1 MTNLWKLLRL
11 TTLFEFLPVLLVSLM
26 ALFTG
31 LALLGASAW
40 LVASAALMPPLYTLA
55 LGITTVRACGIG
67 RAVFRYGERYL
78 SHRMAFRILTEIR
91 TAFYDRAARTLP
103 LRSGPAR
110 QGEFLHDLLT
120 GADEL
125 RDFYVRALLP
135 IAAIGTI
142 TALTTWL
149 LTGVIGLWA
158 LALPALYLA
167 RLVLSCASR
176 QTGEEMQRTRDA
188 AYRSALLDA
197 AGGADE
203 LICAGR
209 APALK
214 RLAEPAD
221 RLLQGSLQLARS
233 DARRDA
239 AENLLDTT
247 VLMALLALLILR
259 VTDGALSGI
268 DLCVYFLVLQ
278 TLLVEFRTLPEAVR
292 QGRRSLLAARFLP
305 ERRIGETAATDEK
318 AGEPERIPAPV
329 QAASRDADAASQTP
343 LLEAQDLSFSY
354 RQGQGVLQGLSFRI
368 ARGQHTAIV
377 GASGAGKTTLAE
389 LLLGV
394 WPPDSGPLRLCG
406 TPYHELPQ
414 GAIQQAI
421 AALPQG
427 SVLFADSIREN
438 FARYRPGCKEEDIRA
453 ALRDAQLSEVVA
465 ALPEGIDTP
474 LGEDACFLS
483 GGQRGRLLTAIAI
496 AGKEPVILL
505 DEPTC
510 GLDQETAAALMA
522 ALFARVQK
530 TGQTLLTIT
539 HERTLLTKFQ
549 QTIELRK

>member
-11 TTLFEFLPVLLVSLM
+11 TTLLEFLPVLLVSLM

-40 LVASAALMPPLYTLA
+40 LVASSALMPPLYTLA

-91 TAFYDRAARTLP
+91 TSFYDRAAKVLP

-149 LTGVIGLWA
+149 LAGVIGLWA

-176 QTGEEMQRTRDA
+176 QTGEERQRTRDA

-203 LICAGR
+203 LICAGC

-214 RLAEPAD
+214 RLAGPAD
-221 RLLQGSLQLARS
+221 HLLQGSLQLARS
-233 DARRDA
+233 DAKRDA

-247 VLMALLALLILR
+247 VLMALLVFLILR
-259 VTDGALSGI
+259 VTQGALSGI

-305 ERRIGETAATDEK
+305 ERQTSEAAETDEPAEQSEK
-318 AGEPERIPAPV
+318 IPAPA
-329 QAASRDADAASQTP
+329 QAASRDADAASQT
-343 LLEAQDLSFSY
+343 LLEAKDLSFSY

-368 ARGQHTAIV
+368 ARGQHTAII

-394 WPPDSGPLRLCG
+394 WPPDSGTLRLCG

-427 SVLFADSIREN
+427 SVLFAGSIREN
-438 FARYRPGCKEEDIRA
+438 FARYRPACKEADILA
-453 ALRDAQLSEVVA
+453 ALRDAQLDEVVA
-465 ALPEGIDTP
+465 ALPQGIDTP

-510 GLDQETAAALMA
+510 GLDQKTAATLMA
-522 ALFARVQK
+522 ALFARVQE

-539 HERTLLTKFQ
+539 HERTLVTKFQ
-549 QTIELRK
+549 QTIKLRK

>member
-11 TTLFEFLPVLLVSLM
+11 TTLLEFLPVLLVSLM

-91 TAFYDRAARTLP
+91 TSFYDRAAKVLP

-149 LTGVIGLWA
+149 LAGVIGPWA

-209 APALK
+209 DPALK
-214 RLAEPAD
+214 RLAGPAD
-221 RLLQGSLQLARS
+221 HLLQGSLQLART

-305 ERRIGETAATDEK
+305 ERQTSEAAETDEPV
-318 AGEPERIPAPV
+318 EQPEKIPAPA
-329 QAASRDADAASQTP
+329 QAASRDADAASQMP
-343 LLEAQDLSFSY
+343 LLEAHDLSFSY

-368 ARGQHTAIV
+368 AHGQHTAIV
-377 GASGAGKTTLAE
+377 GASGAGKTTLAA

-394 WPPDSGPLRLCG
+394 WPPDSGMLRLCG
-406 TPYHELPQ
+406 TPYHELPA
-414 GAIQQAI
+414 GTIQQAI

-427 SVLFADSIREN
+427 SVLFAGSIREN
-438 FARYRPGCKEEDIRA
+438 FARYRPYCKEADILA
-453 ALRDAQLSEVVA
+453 ALRDAQLDEVVA
-465 ALPEGIDTP
+465 ALPQGIDTP

-510 GLDQETAAALMA
+510 GLDQKTAAALMA
-522 ALFARVQK
+522 ALFARVQE

-539 HERTLLTKFQ
+539 HERTLLHHFQ

>member
-11 TTLFEFLPVLLVSLM
+11 TTLFEFLPVLLVSLT

-91 TAFYDRAARTLP
+91 TSFYDRAAKVLP

-149 LTGVIGLWA
+149 LAGVIGLWA

-203 LICAGR
+203 LICAGC

-214 RLAEPAD
+214 RLAGPAD

-305 ERRIGETAATDEK
+305 EQRIGETAATDEK
-318 AGEPERIPAPV
+318 AGEPERIPAPA
-329 QAASRDADAASQTP
+329 QASFRDADAANKTP

-354 RQGQGVLQGLSFRI
+354 REGQGVLQGLSFRI

-394 WPPDSGPLRLCG
+394 WPPDSGTLRLCG
-406 TPYHELPQ
+406 TPYHELPT

-427 SVLFADSIREN
+427 SVLFAGSIREN
-438 FARYRPGCKEEDIRA
+438 FARYRPDCKEEDIRA
-453 ALRDAQLSEVVA
+453 ALRDAQLDEVVA
-465 ALPEGIDTP
+465 ALPQGIDTP

-510 GLDQETAAALMA
+510 GLDQKTAAALMA
-522 ALFARVQK
+522 ALFARAQE

-539 HERTLLTKFQ
+539 HERTLVTKFQ

>member
-1 MTNLWKLLRL
+1 MTNLWKHLRL
-11 TTLFEFLPVLLVSLM
+11 TTLLEFLPVLLVSLM

-40 LVASAALMPPLYTLA
+40 LVASSALMPPLYTLA

-91 TAFYDRAARTLP
+91 TSFYDRAAKVLP

-149 LTGVIGLWA
+149 LAGVIGLWA

-176 QTGEEMQRTRDA
+176 QTGEERQRTRDA

-203 LICAGR
+203 LICAGC

-214 RLAEPAD
+214 RLAGPAD
-221 RLLQGSLQLARS
+221 HLLQGSLQLARS
-233 DARRDA
+233 DAKRDA

-247 VLMALLALLILR
+247 VLMALLVFLILR
-259 VTDGALSGI
+259 VTQGALSGI

-305 ERRIGETAATDEK
+305 ERQTSEAAETDEPAEQSEK
-318 AGEPERIPAPV
+318 IPAPA
-329 QAASRDADAASQTP
+329 QAASRDADAASQT
-343 LLEAQDLSFSY
+343 LLEAKDLSFSY

-368 ARGQHTAIV
+368 ARGQHTAII

-394 WPPDSGPLRLCG
+394 WPPDSGTLRLCG

-427 SVLFADSIREN
+427 SVLFAGSIREN
-438 FARYRPGCKEEDIRA
+438 FARYRPACKEADILA
-453 ALRDAQLSEVVA
+453 ALRDAQLDEVVA
-465 ALPEGIDTP
+465 ALPQGIDTP

-510 GLDQETAAALMA
+510 GLDQKTAATLMA
-522 ALFARVQK
+522 ALFARVQE

-539 HERTLLTKFQ
+539 HERTLVTKFQ
-549 QTIELRK
+549 QTIKLRK

>member
-1 MTNLWKLLRL
+1 MYK
-11 TTLFEFLPVLLVSLM
+11 
-26 ALFTG
+26 
-31 LALLGASAW
+31 
-40 LVASAALMPPLYTLA
+40 
-55 LGITTVRACGIG
+55 
-67 RAVFRYGERYL
+67 
-78 SHRMAFRILTEIR
+78 
-91 TAFYDRAARTLP
+91 
-103 LRSGPAR
+103 R
-110 QGEFLHDLLT
+110 Q
-120 GADEL
+120 
-125 RDFYVRALLP
+125 
-135 IAAIGTI
+135 
-142 TALTTWL
+142 
-149 LTGVIGLWA
+149 
-158 LALPALYLA
+158 
-167 RLVLSCASR
+167 
-176 QTGEEMQRTRDA
+176 
-188 AYRSALLDA
+188 
-197 AGGADE
+197 
-203 LICAGR
+203 
-209 APALK
+209 
-214 RLAEPAD
+214 
-221 RLLQGSLQLARS
+221 SLQLAHT

-247 VLMALLALLILR
+247 VLIALLALLILR

-305 ERRIGETAATDEK
+305 ERQIGETAATDEK
-318 AGEPERIPAPV
+318 AGETERIPAPA
-329 QAASRDADAASQTP
+329 QATSRDADAASQTP

-354 RQGQGVLQGLSFRI
+354 RKGQGVLQGLSFRI
-368 ARGQHTAIV
+368 ARGQHTVII

-394 WPPDSGPLRLCG
+394 WPPDSGMLRLCG

-427 SVLFADSIREN
+427 SVLFAGSIREN
-438 FARYRPGCKEEDIRA
+438 FARYRPDCKEEDILT

-465 ALPEGIDTP
+465 ALPQGIDTP
-474 LGEDACFLS
+474 LGEDSCFLS

-522 ALFARVQK
+522 ALFTRVQE

-539 HERTLLTKFQ
+539 HERTLLHHFQ

>member
-91 TAFYDRAARTLP
+91 TSFYDRAAKVLP

-149 LTGVIGLWA
+149 LSGVIGLWA

-176 QTGEEMQRTRDA
+176 KTGEEMQRTRDA

-203 LICAGR
+203 LICIGR
-209 APALK
+209 EPALK
-214 RLAEPAD
+214 RLSAPAHD
-221 RLLQGSLQLARS
+221 LLEGSLQLART
-233 DARRDA
+233 DAKRDA

-259 VTDGALSGI
+259 VTQGALSGI

-305 ERRIGETAATDEK
+305 ERQTSEAAETDEPAEQSEK
-318 AGEPERIPAPV
+318 IPTPA
-329 QAASRDADAASQTP
+329 QADSRDADAASQT
-343 LLEAQDLSFSY
+343 LLEAKNLSFSY

-368 ARGQHTAIV
+368 ARGQHTAII
-377 GASGAGKTTLAE
+377 GASGAGKTTLAA

-394 WPPDSGPLRLCG
+394 WPPDSGMLRLCG

-427 SVLFADSIREN
+427 SVLFAGSIREN
-438 FARYRPGCKEEDIRA
+438 FARYRPACKEEDILT
-453 ALRDAQLSEVVA
+453 ALRDAQLDEVVA
-465 ALPEGIDTP
+465 TLPQGIDTP

-483 GGQRGRLLTAIAI
+483 GGQRGRLLTAITI
-496 AGKEPVILL
+496 AGREPVILL

-510 GLDQETAAALMA
+510 GLDQKTAAALMA
-522 ALFARVQK
+522 ALFAKVQE

-539 HERTLLTKFQ
+539 HERTLLHHFQ

>member
-11 TTLFEFLPVLLVSLM
+11 TTLLEFLPVLLVSLM

-91 TAFYDRAARTLP
+91 TSFYDRAAKVLP

-149 LTGVIGLWA
+149 LAGIIGIWA

-176 QTGEEMQRTRDA
+176 QAGEERQRTRDA

-203 LICAGR
+203 LICAGC

-214 RLAEPAD
+214 RLAGPAD

-247 VLMALLALLILR
+247 VLMALLALLILC

-305 ERRIGETAATDEK
+305 ERQTSEAAATDEK
-318 AGEPERIPAPV
+318 AGEPERIPAPA
-329 QAASRDADAASQTP
+329 QAASRDADAASQMP
-343 LLEAQDLSFSY
+343 LLEAHDLSFSY

-394 WPPDSGPLRLCG
+394 WPPDSGTLRLCG

-427 SVLFADSIREN
+427 SVLFAGSIREN
-438 FARYRPGCKEEDIRA
+438 FARYRPACKEEDILT
-453 ALRDAQLSEVVA
+453 ALRDAQLDEVVA
-465 ALPEGIDTP
+465 ALPQGIDTP

-483 GGQRGRLLTAIAI
+483 GGQRSRLLTAIAI

-510 GLDQETAAALMA
+510 GLDQKTAAALMA
-522 ALFARVQK
+522 ALFARVQE

-539 HERTLLTKFQ
+539 HERTLLHHFQ

>member
-1 MTNLWKLLRL
+1 MTNVWKLLRL

-91 TAFYDRAARTLP
+91 TSFYDRAAKVLP

-149 LTGVIGLWA
+149 LTGVIGPWA

-176 QTGEEMQRTRDA
+176 KTGEEMQRTRDA

-203 LICAGR
+203 LICAGC

-214 RLAEPAD
+214 RLAGPSNS
-221 RLLQGSLQLARS
+221 LLQGSLQLARS

-259 VTDGALSGI
+259 VTQGALRGI

-305 ERRIGETAATDEK
+305 ERQIGETAATDEK
-318 AGEPERIPAPV
+318 AGEPERMPAPA
-329 QAASRDADAASQTP
+329 QATSRDADAASQT
-343 LLEAQDLSFSY
+343 LLEAKDLSFSY

-377 GASGAGKTTLAE
+377 GASGAGKTTLAA

-394 WPPDSGPLRLCG
+394 WPPDSGTLRLCG
-406 TPYHELPQ
+406 TPYHELPA

-421 AALPQG
+421 A
-427 SVLFADSIREN
+427 
-438 FARYRPGCKEEDIRA
+438 
-453 ALRDAQLSEVVA
+453 
-465 ALPEGIDTP
+465 
-474 LGEDACFLS
+474 
-483 GGQRGRLLTAIAI
+483 
-496 AGKEPVILL
+496 
-505 DEPTC
+505 
-510 GLDQETAAALMA
+510 
-522 ALFARVQK
+522 
-530 TGQTLLTIT
+530 
-539 HERTLLTKFQ
+539 
-549 QTIELRK
+549 

>member
-1 MTNLWKLLRL
+1 MTNVWKLLRL
-11 TTLFEFLPVLLVSLM
+11 TTLLEFLPVLLVSLM

-91 TAFYDRAARTLP
+91 TSFYDRAAKVLP

-149 LTGVIGLWA
+149 LAGVIGLWS

-176 QTGEEMQRTRDA
+176 QTGEERQRTRDA

-203 LICAGR
+203 LICAGCE
-209 APALK
+209 PALK
-214 RLAEPAD
+214 RLSAPAHD
-221 RLLQGSLQLARS
+221 LLEGALQLART

-278 TLLVEFRTLPEAVR
+278 TLLVEFRTLPETVR

-305 ERRIGETAATDEK
+305 ERQTSEAAETDEPAEQSEK
-318 AGEPERIPAPV
+318 IPAPA
-329 QAASRDADAASQTP
+329 QAASRDADAASQT
-343 LLEAQDLSFSY
+343 LLEAKDLSFSY

-394 WPPDSGPLRLCG
+394 WPPDSGMLRLCG

-427 SVLFADSIREN
+427 SVLFAGSIREN
-438 FARYRPGCKEEDIRA
+438 FARYRPGCNEEDIRA
-453 ALRDAQLSEVVA
+453 ALRDAQLDEVVA
-465 ALPEGIDTP
+465 ALPQGIDTP

-510 GLDQETAAALMA
+510 GLDQKTAAALMA
-522 ALFARVQK
+522 ALFARVQE

-539 HERTLLTKFQ
+539 HERTLVTKFQ

>member
-1 MTNLWKLLRL
+1 MTNVWKLLRL

-91 TAFYDRAARTLP
+91 TSFYDRAAKVLP

-149 LTGVIGLWA
+149 LAGVIGLWA

-176 QTGEEMQRTRDA
+176 QTGEERQRTRDA

-209 APALK
+209 DPALK
-214 RLAEPAD
+214 RLSAPAHN
-221 RLLQGSLQLARS
+221 LLEGSLQLARN
-233 DARRDA
+233 DAKRDA

-292 QGRRSLLAARFLP
+292 QGRRSLLAAHFLP
-305 ERRIGETAATDEK
+305 ERQTSEAAKTDEP
-318 AGEPERIPAPV
+318 AEQPEKIPTSA
-329 QAASRDADAASQTP
+329 QADSRDADAASQT
-343 LLEAQDLSFSY
+343 LLEAKDLSFSY

-377 GASGAGKTTLAE
+377 GASGAGKTTLAA

-394 WPPDSGPLRLCG
+394 WPPDSGTLRLCG
-406 TPYHELPQ
+406 TPYHELPH
-414 GAIQQAI
+414 GVIQQAI

-427 SVLFADSIREN
+427 SVLFAGSIREN
-438 FARYRPGCKEEDIRA
+438 FARYRPDCKEEDILA

-465 ALPEGIDTP
+465 ALPQGIDTP

-483 GGQRGRLLTAIAI
+483 GGQRGRLLTTIAI
-496 AGKEPVILL
+496 AGREPVILL

-510 GLDQETAAALMA
+510 GLDQKTAAALMA
-522 ALFARVQK
+522 ALFARIQE

-539 HERTLLTKFQ
+539 HERTLVTKFQ

>member
-1 MTNLWKLLRL
+1 MTNVWKLLRL

-91 TAFYDRAARTLP
+91 TSFYDRAAKVLP

-125 RDFYVRALLP
+125 RDFYVRSLLP

-149 LTGVIGLWA
+149 LSGVIGLWA

-176 QTGEEMQRTRDA
+176 QTGEERQRTRDA

-203 LICAGR
+203 LICAGCT
-209 APALK
+209 PALK
-214 RLAEPAD
+214 RLAGPAD
-221 RLLQGSLQLARS
+221 HLLQGSLQLARS
-233 DARRDA
+233 DAKRDA

-292 QGRRSLLAARFLP
+292 QGRRSLLAAHFLP
-305 ERRIGETAATDEK
+305 ERQTSEAAKTDEP
-318 AGEPERIPAPV
+318 AEQPEKIPTSA
-329 QAASRDADAASQTP
+329 QADSRDADAASQT
-343 LLEAQDLSFSY
+343 LLEAKDLSFSY

-368 ARGQHTAIV
+368 ARGQHTAII

-394 WPPDSGPLRLCG
+394 WPPDSGTLRLCG

-427 SVLFADSIREN
+427 SVLFAGSIREN
-438 FARYRPGCKEEDIRA
+438 FTRYRPACKEEDILA

-465 ALPEGIDTP
+465 ALPQGIDTP

-483 GGQRGRLLTAIAI
+483 GGQRGRLLTTIAI
-496 AGKEPVILL
+496 AGREPVILL

-510 GLDQETAAALMA
+510 GLDQKTAAALMA
-522 ALFARVQK
+522 ALFARIQE

-539 HERTLLTKFQ
+539 HERTLVTKFQ

>member
-11 TTLFEFLPVLLVSLM
+11 TTLLEFLPVLLVSLM

-91 TAFYDRAARTLP
+91 TSFYDRAAKVLP

-149 LTGVIGLWA
+149 LAGIIGPWA

-176 QTGEEMQRTRDA
+176 KTGEERQRTRDA

-203 LICAGR
+203 LLCGGR
-209 APALK
+209 APA
-214 RLAEPAD
+214 RERRSAPAHD
-221 RLLQGSLQLARS
+221 LLEGSLQLART

-259 VTDGALSGI
+259 VTQGALSGI

-278 TLLVEFRTLPEAVR
+278 TLLVEFRALPEAVR

-305 ERRIGETAATDEK
+305 ERQTSETVETDEP
-318 AGEPERIPAPV
+318 AEQPEKIPAPA
-329 QAASRDADAASQTP
+329 QAASRDADAASQT
-343 LLEAQDLSFSY
+343 LLEAKDLSFSY

-394 WPPDSGPLRLCG
+394 WPPDSGTLRLCG

-414 GAIQQAI
+414 GAIQQDI

-427 SVLFADSIREN
+427 SVLFAGSIREN
-438 FARYRPGCKEEDIRA
+438 FARYRPYCKEADILA
-453 ALRDAQLSEVVA
+453 ALRDAQLDEVVA
-465 ALPEGIDTP
+465 ALPQGIDTP

-510 GLDQETAAALMA
+510 GLDQKTAAALMA
-522 ALFARVQK
+522 ALFARVQE

-539 HERTLLTKFQ
+539 HERTLVTKFQ

>member
-1 MTNLWKLLRL
+1 MTNVWKLLRL

-91 TAFYDRAARTLP
+91 TSFYDRAAKVLP

-149 LTGVIGLWA
+149 LAGVIGLWA

-209 APALK
+209 EPALK
-214 RLAEPAD
+214 RLSAPAHD
-221 RLLQGSLQLARS
+221 LLEGSLQLARS
-233 DARRDA
+233 DAKRDA
-239 AENLLDTT
+239 TENLLDTT

-305 ERRIGETAATDEK
+305 ERQTSEAAATDEP
-318 AGEPERIPAPV
+318 AEQPEKIPAPA

-354 RQGQGVLQGLSFRI
+354 REGQGVLQGLSFRI

-377 GASGAGKTTLAE
+377 GASGAGKTTLAA

-394 WPPDSGPLRLCG
+394 WPPDSGTLRLCG

-427 SVLFADSIREN
+427 SVLFAGSIREN
-438 FARYRPGCKEEDIRA
+438 FARYRPGCNEEDIRA

-465 ALPEGIDTP
+465 ALPQGIDTP

-483 GGQRGRLLTAIAI
+483 GGQRNRLLSAIAI
-496 AGKEPVILL
+496 AGREPVILL

-510 GLDQETAAALMA
+510 GLDQKTAAALMA
-522 ALFARVQK
+522 ALFARVQE

-539 HERTLLTKFQ
+539 HERTLVTKFQ

>member
-11 TTLFEFLPVLLVSLM
+11 TTLLEFLPVLLVSLM

-91 TAFYDRAARTLP
+91 TSFYDRAAKVLP

-149 LTGVIGLWA
+149 LAGIIGPWA

-176 QTGEEMQRTRDA
+176 KTGEERQRTRDA

-203 LICAGR
+203 LICVGR
-209 APALK
+209 EPALK
-214 RLAEPAD
+214 RLAGPAD
-221 RLLQGSLQLARS
+221 HLLQGSLQLART

-259 VTDGALSGI
+259 VTQGVLSGI

-278 TLLVEFRTLPEAVR
+278 TLLVEFRILPEAVR

-305 ERRIGETAATDEK
+305 ERQTSETVETDEP
-318 AGEPERIPAPV
+318 AEQPEKIPAPA
-329 QAASRDADAASQTP
+329 QAASRDADAASQT
-343 LLEAQDLSFSY
+343 LLEAKDLSFSY

-394 WPPDSGPLRLCG
+394 WPPDSGMLRLCG

-427 SVLFADSIREN
+427 SVLFAGSIREN
-438 FARYRPGCKEEDIRA
+438 FARYRPGCNEEDLRA

-465 ALPEGIDTP
+465 ALPQGIDTP

-483 GGQRGRLLTAIAI
+483 GGQRGRLLTAITI
-496 AGKEPVILL
+496 AGREPVILL

-510 GLDQETAAALMA
+510 GLDQKTAAALMA
-522 ALFARVQK
+522 ALFARVQE

-539 HERTLLTKFQ
+539 HERTLVTKFQ

>member
-40 LVASAALMPPLYTLA
+40 LA

-91 TAFYDRAARTLP
+91 TSFYDRAAKVLP

-149 LTGVIGLWA
+149 LSGVIGLWA

-176 QTGEEMQRTRDA
+176 KTGEEMQRTRDA

-203 LICAGR
+203 LICVGR
-209 APALK
+209 EPALK
-214 RLAEPAD
+214 RLSAPAHD
-221 RLLQGSLQLARS
+221 LLEGSLQLART
-233 DARRDA
+233 DAKRDA

-259 VTDGALSGI
+259 VTQGALSGI

-305 ERRIGETAATDEK
+305 ERQTSEAAETDEPAEQSEK
-318 AGEPERIPAPV
+318 IPTPA
-329 QAASRDADAASQTP
+329 QADSRDADAASQT
-343 LLEAQDLSFSY
+343 LLEAKNLSFSY

-368 ARGQHTAIV
+368 ARGQHTAII
-377 GASGAGKTTLAE
+377 GASGAGKTTLAA

-394 WPPDSGPLRLCG
+394 WPPDSGMLRLCG

-427 SVLFADSIREN
+427 SVLFAGSIREN
-438 FARYRPGCKEEDIRA
+438 FARYRPACKEEDILT
-453 ALRDAQLSEVVA
+453 ALRDAQLDEVVA
-465 ALPEGIDTP
+465 TLPQGIDTP

-483 GGQRGRLLTAIAI
+483 GGQRGRLLTAITI
-496 AGKEPVILL
+496 AGREPVILL

-510 GLDQETAAALMA
+510 GLDQKTAAALMA
-522 ALFARVQK
+522 ALFAKVQE

-539 HERTLLTKFQ
+539 HERTLLHHFQ

>member
-11 TTLFEFLPVLLVSLM
+11 TTLLEFLPVLLVSLM

-91 TAFYDRAARTLP
+91 TSFYDRAAKVLP

-149 LTGVIGLWA
+149 LAGIIGLWA

-176 QTGEEMQRTRDA
+176 QTGEERQRTRDA

-203 LICAGR
+203 LICAGC

-214 RLAEPAD
+214 RLAGPAD

-233 DARRDA
+233 DAKRDA

-247 VLMALLALLILR
+247 VLMALLVFLILR
-259 VTDGALSGI
+259 VTEGALSGI

-305 ERRIGETAATDEK
+305 ERQTSEAAETDEPV
-318 AGEPERIPAPV
+318 EQPEKIPAPA
-329 QAASRDADAASQTP
+329 QADSRDADAASQA
-343 LLEAQDLSFSY
+343 LLEAKDLSFSY

-394 WPPDSGPLRLCG
+394 WPPDSGMLRLCG
-406 TPYHELPQ
+406 TPYHALPQ

-427 SVLFADSIREN
+427 SVLFAGSIREN
-438 FARYRPGCKEEDIRA
+438 FARYRPGCKEEDILA
-453 ALRDAQLSEVVA
+453 ALSDAQLDEVVA
-465 ALPEGIDTP
+465 ALPQGIDTP

-510 GLDQETAAALMA
+510 GLDQKTAAALMA
-522 ALFARVQK
+522 ALFARVQE

-539 HERTLLTKFQ
+539 HERTLVTKFQ

>member
-11 TTLFEFLPVLLVSLM
+11 TTLLEFLPVLLVSLM

-91 TAFYDRAARTLP
+91 TSFYDRAAKVLP

-149 LTGVIGLWA
+149 LAGVIGLWA

-176 QTGEEMQRTRDA
+176 QTGEERQRTRDA

-209 APALK
+209 EPALK
-214 RLAEPAD
+214 RLAGPAD
-221 RLLQGSLQLARS
+221 HLLQGSLQLART

-239 AENLLDTT
+239 AENLLDTI

-259 VTDGALSGI
+259 VTQGALRGI

-305 ERRIGETAATDEK
+305 ERQTSEAAETDEPAEQSEK
-318 AGEPERIPAPV
+318 IPAPA
-329 QAASRDADAASQTP
+329 QAASRDADTASQT
-343 LLEAQDLSFSY
+343 LLEAKDLSFSY

-394 WPPDSGPLRLCG
+394 WPPDSGMLRLCG

-414 GAIQQAI
+414 GAIQQTI

-427 SVLFADSIREN
+427 SVLFAGSIREN
-438 FARYRPGCKEEDIRA
+438 FARYRPACKEEDILT

-465 ALPEGIDTP
+465 ALPQGIDTP

-483 GGQRGRLLTAIAI
+483 GGQRNRLLSAIAI
-496 AGKEPVILL
+496 AGREPIVLL

-522 ALFARVQK
+522 ALFARVQE

-539 HERTLLTKFQ
+539 HERTLVTKFQ

>member
-11 TTLFEFLPVLLVSLM
+11 TTLFEFLPVLLVSLT

-91 TAFYDRAARTLP
+91 TSFYDRAAKVLP

-149 LTGVIGLWA
+149 LAGVIGLWA

-203 LICAGR
+203 LICAGC

-214 RLAEPAD
+214 RLAGPAD

-305 ERRIGETAATDEK
+305 EQRIGETAATDEK
-318 AGEPERIPAPV
+318 AGEPERIPAPA
-329 QAASRDADAASQTP
+329 QASFRDADAANKTP

-354 RQGQGVLQGLSFRI
+354 REGQGVLQGLSFRI

-394 WPPDSGPLRLCG
+394 WPPDSGTLRLCG
-406 TPYHELPQ
+406 TPYHELPT

-427 SVLFADSIREN
+427 SVLFAGSIREN
-438 FARYRPGCKEEDIRA
+438 FARYRPDCKEEDIRA
-453 ALRDAQLSEVVA
+453 ALRDAQLDEVVA
-465 ALPEGIDTP
+465 ALPQGIDTP

-510 GLDQETAAALMA
+510 GLDQKTAAALMA

-539 HERTLLTKFQ
+539 HEHTLLHHFL

>member
-1 MTNLWKLLRL
+1 MTNVWKLLRL
-11 TTLFEFLPVLLVSLM
+11 TTPFEFLPVLLVSLM

-91 TAFYDRAARTLP
+91 TSFYDRAAKVLP

-149 LTGVIGLWA
+149 LAGVIGLCA

-167 RLVLSCASR
+167 RLALSCASR
-176 QTGEEMQRTRDA
+176 QTGEERQRTRDA

-209 APALK
+209 EPALK
-214 RLAEPAD
+214 RLAGPAD

-233 DARRDA
+233 DAKRDA

-259 VTDGALSGI
+259 VTDGALSGS

-305 ERRIGETAATDEK
+305 ERQIGETTATDEK
-318 AGEPERIPAPV
+318 AGEPERMPAPA
-329 QAASRDADAASQTP
+329 QASFRDADAASQT
-343 LLEAQDLSFSY
+343 LLEAKDLSFSY

-394 WPPDSGPLRLCG
+394 WPPDSGTLRLCG

-427 SVLFADSIREN
+427 SVLFAGSIREN
-438 FARYRPGCKEEDIRA
+438 FARYRPDCKEEDIRA
-453 ALRDAQLSEVVA
+453 ALSDAQLDEVVA
-465 ALPEGIDTP
+465 ALPQGIDTP

-510 GLDQETAAALMA
+510 GLDQKTAAALMA
-522 ALFARVQK
+522 ALFARVQE

-539 HERTLLTKFQ
+539 HERTLVTKFQ

>member
-1 MTNLWKLLRL
+1 MTNVWKLLRL

-91 TAFYDRAARTLP
+91 TSFYDRAAKVLP

-149 LTGVIGLWA
+149 LAGVIGLWA

-176 QTGEEMQRTRDA
+176 QTGEERQRTRDA

-209 APALK
+209 DPALK
-214 RLAEPAD
+214 RLSAPAHN
-221 RLLQGSLQLARS
+221 LLEGSLQLARN
-233 DARRDA
+233 DAKRDA

-292 QGRRSLLAARFLP
+292 QGRRSLLAAHFLP
-305 ERRIGETAATDEK
+305 ERQTSEAAKTDEP
-318 AGEPERIPAPV
+318 AEQPEKIPTSA
-329 QAASRDADAASQTP
+329 QADSRDADAASQT
-343 LLEAQDLSFSY
+343 LLEAKDLSFSY

-368 ARGQHTAIV
+368 ARGQHTAII

-394 WPPDSGPLRLCG
+394 WPPDSGTLRLCG

-427 SVLFADSIREN
+427 SVLFAGSIREN
-438 FARYRPGCKEEDIRA
+438 FTRYRPACKEEDILA

-465 ALPEGIDTP
+465 ALPQGIDTP

-496 AGKEPVILL
+496 AGREPIVLL

-522 ALFARVQK
+522 ALFARIQE

-539 HERTLLTKFQ
+539 HERTLVTKFQ

>member
-1 MTNLWKLLRL
+1 MTNVWKLLRL
-11 TTLFEFLPVLLVSLM
+11 TTPFEFLPVLLVSLM

-91 TAFYDRAARTLP
+91 TSFYDRAAKVLP

-125 RDFYVRALLP
+125 RDFYVRTLLP

-149 LTGVIGLWA
+149 LAGIIGLCA

-167 RLVLSCASR
+167 RLVLSFASR
-176 QTGEEMQRTRDA
+176 QTGEERQRTRDA

-209 APALK
+209 DPALK
-214 RLAEPAD
+214 RLSAPAHD
-221 RLLQGSLQLARS
+221 LLEGSLQLAHT

-259 VTDGALSGI
+259 VTEGALSGI

-305 ERRIGETAATDEK
+305 ERQTSEAAETDEP
-318 AGEPERIPAPV
+318 AEQPEKIPAPA
-329 QAASRDADAASQTP
+329 QAASRDANAASQMP
-343 LLEAQDLSFSY
+343 LLEAHDLSFSY

-368 ARGQHTAIV
+368 ARGQHTAII

-394 WPPDSGPLRLCG
+394 WPPDSGTLRLCG

-427 SVLFADSIREN
+427 SVLFAGSIREN
-438 FARYRPGCKEEDIRA
+438 FARYRPDCKEEDIFA
-453 ALRDAQLSEVVA
+453 ALSDAQLDEVVA
-465 ALPEGIDTP
+465 ALPQGIDTP

-483 GGQRGRLLTAIAI
+483 GGQRNRLLSAIAI
-496 AGKEPVILL
+496 AGREPVILL

-510 GLDQETAAALMA
+510 GLDQKTAAALMT
-522 ALFARVQK
+522 ALFARVQE

-539 HERTLLTKFQ
+539 HERTLVTKFQ

>member
-11 TTLFEFLPVLLVSLM
+11 TTLLEFLPVLLVSLM

-91 TAFYDRAARTLP
+91 TSFYDRAAKVLP

-203 LICAGR
+203 LICVGR
-209 APALK
+209 EPALK
-214 RLAEPAD
+214 RLSGPAHD
-221 RLLQGSLQLARS
+221 LLEGSLQLARS

-239 AENLLDTT
+239 AENLLGTT

-305 ERRIGETAATDEK
+305 ERQTSEAAETDEPAEQSEK
-318 AGEPERIPAPV
+318 IPTPA
-329 QAASRDADAASQTP
+329 QADSRDADAASQMP
-343 LLEAQDLSFSY
+343 LLEAHDLSFSY

-394 WPPDSGPLRLCG
+394 WPPDSGTLRLCG
-406 TPYHELPQ
+406 TPYHALPQ

-427 SVLFADSIREN
+427 SVLFAGSIRKN
-438 FARYRPGCKEEDIRA
+438 FARYRPACNEEDILT
-453 ALRDAQLSEVVA
+453 ALRDAQLDEVVA
-465 ALPEGIDTP
+465 ALPQGIDTP

-510 GLDQETAAALMA
+510 GLDQKTAAALMA
-522 ALFARVQK
+522 ALFARVQE

-539 HERTLLTKFQ
+539 HERTLVTKFQ

>member
-11 TTLFEFLPVLLVSLM
+11 TTLLEFLPVLLVSLM

-91 TAFYDRAARTLP
+91 TSFYDRAAKVLP

-149 LTGVIGLWA
+149 LAGVIGPWA

-188 AYRSALLDA
+188 AYRSTLLDA

-209 APALK
+209 DPALK
-214 RLAEPAD
+214 RLAGPAD
-221 RLLQGSLQLARS
+221 HLLQGSLQLART

-305 ERRIGETAATDEK
+305 ERQTSEAAETDEPV
-318 AGEPERIPAPV
+318 EQPEKIPAPA
-329 QAASRDADAASQTP
+329 QAASRDADAASQMP
-343 LLEAQDLSFSY
+343 LLEAHDLSFSY

-368 ARGQHTAIV
+368 AHSQHTAIV
-377 GASGAGKTTLAE
+377 GASGAGKTTLAA

-394 WPPDSGPLRLCG
+394 WPPDSGMLRLCG
-406 TPYHELPQ
+406 TPYHELPA
-414 GAIQQAI
+414 GTIQQAI

-427 SVLFADSIREN
+427 SVLFAGSIREN
-438 FARYRPGCKEEDIRA
+438 FARYRPYCKEADILA
-453 ALRDAQLSEVVA
+453 ALRDAQLDEVVA
-465 ALPEGIDTP
+465 ALPQGIDTP

-522 ALFARVQK
+522 ALFARVQE

-539 HERTLLTKFQ
+539 HERTLLHHFQ

>member
-1 MTNLWKLLRL
+1 MTNVWKLLRL

-91 TAFYDRAARTLP
+91 TSFYDRAAKVLP

-125 RDFYVRALLP
+125 RDFYVRSLLP

-149 LTGVIGLWA
+149 LSGVIGLWA

-176 QTGEEMQRTRDA
+176 QTGEERQRTRDA

-203 LICAGR
+203 LICAGCT
-209 APALK
+209 PALK
-214 RLAEPAD
+214 RLAGPAD
-221 RLLQGSLQLARS
+221 HLLQGSLQFARS
-233 DARRDA
+233 DAKRDA

-292 QGRRSLLAARFLP
+292 QGRRSLLAAHFLP
-305 ERRIGETAATDEK
+305 ERQTSEAAKTDEP
-318 AGEPERIPAPV
+318 AEQPEKIPTSA
-329 QAASRDADAASQTP
+329 QADSRDADAASQT
-343 LLEAQDLSFSY
+343 LLEAKDLSFSY

-368 ARGQHTAIV
+368 ARGQHTAII

-394 WPPDSGPLRLCG
+394 WPPDSGTLRLCG

-427 SVLFADSIREN
+427 SVLFAGSIREN
-438 FARYRPGCKEEDIRA
+438 FTRYRPACKEEDILA

-465 ALPEGIDTP
+465 ALPQGIDTP

-496 AGKEPVILL
+496 AGREPIVLL

-522 ALFARVQK
+522 ALFARIQE

-539 HERTLLTKFQ
+539 HERTLVTKFQ

>member
-11 TTLFEFLPVLLVSLM
+11 TTPFEFLPVLLVSLM

-91 TAFYDRAARTLP
+91 TSFYDRAAKVLP

-149 LTGVIGLWA
+149 LAGIIGLWA

-176 QTGEEMQRTRDA
+176 QTGEERQRTRDA
-188 AYRSALLDA
+188 AYRSTLLDA

-209 APALK
+209 DPALK
-214 RLAEPAD
+214 RLSAPAHD
-221 RLLQGSLQLARS
+221 LLEGSLQLART

-292 QGRRSLLAARFLP
+292 QGRRSLMAARFLP
-305 ERRIGETAATDEK
+305 ERQTSEAAETDEPAEQSEK
-318 AGEPERIPAPV
+318 IPAPA
-329 QAASRDADAASQTP
+329 QAASRDADAASQT
-343 LLEAQDLSFSY
+343 LLEAKDLSFSY

-368 ARGQHTAIV
+368 ARGQHTAII
-377 GASGAGKTTLAE
+377 GASGAGKTTLAA

-394 WPPDSGPLRLCG
+394 WPPDSGMLRLCG

-427 SVLFADSIREN
+427 SVLFAGSIREN
-438 FARYRPGCKEEDIRA
+438 FARYRPACKEEDIRA

-465 ALPEGIDTP
+465 ALPQGIDTP

-483 GGQRGRLLTAIAI
+483 GGQRGRLLTAITI
-496 AGKEPVILL
+496 AGREPVILL

-510 GLDQETAAALMA
+510 GLDQKTAAALMA
-522 ALFARVQK
+522 ALFAKVQE

-539 HERTLLTKFQ
+539 HERTLVTKFQ

>member
-1 MTNLWKLLRL
+1 MTNVWKLLRL
-11 TTLFEFLPVLLVSLM
+11 TTLLEFLPVLLVSLM

-91 TAFYDRAARTLP
+91 TSFYDRAAKVLP

-149 LTGVIGLWA
+149 LAGVIGLWA

-176 QTGEEMQRTRDA
+176 QTGEERQRTRDA

-209 APALK
+209 DPALK
-214 RLAEPAD
+214 RLSAPAHD
-221 RLLQGSLQLARS
+221 LLEGSLQLART

-247 VLMALLALLILR
+247 VLMALLVFLILR

-292 QGRRSLLAARFLP
+292 QGRRSLLAAHFLP
-305 ERRIGETAATDEK
+305 ERQTSEAAKTDEP
-318 AGEPERIPAPV
+318 AEQPEKIPTSA
-329 QAASRDADAASQTP
+329 QADSRDADAASQT
-343 LLEAQDLSFSY
+343 LLEAKDLSFSY

-368 ARGQHTAIV
+368 ARGQHTAII
-377 GASGAGKTTLAE
+377 GASGAGKTTLAK

-394 WPPDSGPLRLCG
+394 WPPDSGTLRLCG
-406 TPYHELPQ
+406 TPYHELPA

-427 SVLFADSIREN
+427 SVLFAGSIREN
-438 FARYRPGCKEEDIRA
+438 FARYRPACKEADIRA

-465 ALPEGIDTP
+465 ALPQGIDTP

-483 GGQRGRLLTAIAI
+483 GGQRNRLLTAIAI

-510 GLDQETAAALMA
+510 GLDQKTAAALMA
-522 ALFARVQK
+522 ALFARVQE

-539 HERTLLTKFQ
+539 HERTLVTKFQ

>member
-1 MTNLWKLLRL
+1 MTNVWKLLRL

-91 TAFYDRAARTLP
+91 TSFYDRAAKVLP

-176 QTGEEMQRTRDA
+176 QTGEERQRTRDA

-209 APALK
+209 DPALK
-214 RLAEPAD
+214 RLAGPAD
-221 RLLQGSLQLARS
+221 HLLQGSLQLART

-278 TLLVEFRTLPEAVR
+278 TLLVEFRILPEAVR
-292 QGRRSLLAARFLP
+292 QGRRSLLAAHFLP
-305 ERRIGETAATDEK
+305 ERQTSETVETDEP
-318 AGEPERIPAPV
+318 AEQPEKIPAPA
-329 QAASRDADAASQTP
+329 QAASRDADAASQT
-343 LLEAQDLSFSY
+343 LLEAKDLSFSY

-368 ARGQHTAIV
+368 ARSQHTAIV

-394 WPPDSGPLRLCG
+394 WPPDSGTLRLCG

-427 SVLFADSIREN
+427 SVLFAGSIREN
-438 FARYRPGCKEEDIRA
+438 FARYRPACKEEDILA
-453 ALRDAQLSEVVA
+453 ALRDAQLSKVVA
-465 ALPEGIDTP
+465 ALPQGIDTP

-496 AGKEPVILL
+496 AGREPIVLL

-510 GLDQETAAALMA
+510 GLDQKTAAALMA
-522 ALFARVQK
+522 ALFARVQE

-539 HERTLLTKFQ
+539 HERTLLHHFQ

>member
-91 TAFYDRAARTLP
+91 TSFYDRAAKVLP

-167 RLVLSCASR
+167 RLALSCASR
-176 QTGEEMQRTRDA
+176 KTGEERQRTRDA
-188 AYRSALLDA
+188 AYRSALLDT

-203 LICAGR
+203 LICAGC

-214 RLAEPAD
+214 RLSAPAHD
-221 RLLQGSLQLARS
+221 LLEGSLQLAHT

-239 AENLLDTT
+239 AENLLDTI
-247 VLMALLALLILR
+247 VLMALLAFLILR

-305 ERRIGETAATDEK
+305 EQRIGDTAATDEK
-318 AGEPERIPAPV
+318 AGEPERIPASV
-329 QAASRDADAASQTP
+329 QAASRDADAAGQTP

-354 RQGQGVLQGLSFRI
+354 RKGQGVLQGLSFRI

-394 WPPDSGPLRLCG
+394 WPPDSGTLRLCG

-427 SVLFADSIREN
+427 SVLFAGSIREN
-438 FARYRPGCKEEDIRA
+438 FARYRPDCKEEGIRA
-453 ALRDAQLSEVVA
+453 ALRDAQLDEVVA
-465 ALPEGIDTP
+465 ALPQGIDTP

-496 AGKEPVILL
+496 AGREPIVLL

-522 ALFARVQK
+522 ALFARVQE

-539 HERTLLTKFQ
+539 HERTLVTKFQ

>member
-1 MTNLWKLLRL
+1 MTNVWKLLRL

-91 TAFYDRAARTLP
+91 TSFYDRAAKVLP

-149 LTGVIGLWA
+149 LAGVIGLWA

-167 RLVLSCASR
+167 RLVLSCTSR
-176 QTGEEMQRTRDA
+176 QTGEERQRTRDA

-214 RLAEPAD
+214 RLSAPAHD
-221 RLLQGSLQLARS
+221 LLEGSLQLAHT

-247 VLMALLALLILR
+247 VLMALLALLILC

-305 ERRIGETAATDEK
+305 ERQTSEAAETDEPAEQSEK
-318 AGEPERIPAPV
+318 IPAPA
-329 QAASRDADAASQTP
+329 QADSRDADAASQT
-343 LLEAQDLSFSY
+343 LLEAKDLSFSY

-377 GASGAGKTTLAE
+377 GASGAGKTTLAA

-394 WPPDSGPLRLCG
+394 WPPDSGTLRLCG
-406 TPYHELPQ
+406 TPYHELPA

-427 SVLFADSIREN
+427 SVLFAGSIREN
-438 FARYRPGCKEEDIRA
+438 FARYRPACKEEDIRA
-453 ALRDAQLSEVVA
+453 ALSDAQLSEVVA
-465 ALPEGIDTP
+465 ALPQGIDTP

-483 GGQRGRLLTAIAI
+483 GGQRNRLLSAIAI
-496 AGKEPVILL
+496 AGREPIVLL

-522 ALFARVQK
+522 ALFARVQE

-539 HERTLLTKFQ
+539 HERTLLHHFQ

>member
-1 MTNLWKLLRL
+1 MTNVWKLLRL

-91 TAFYDRAARTLP
+91 TSFYDRAAKVLP

-149 LTGVIGLWA
+149 LAGVIGLWA

-209 APALK
+209 EPALK
-214 RLAEPAD
+214 RLSAPAHD
-221 RLLQGSLQLARS
+221 LLEGSLQLARS
-233 DARRDA
+233 DAKRDA
-239 AENLLDTT
+239 TENLLDTT

-305 ERRIGETAATDEK
+305 ERQTSEAAATDEP
-318 AGEPERIPAPV
+318 AEQPEKIPAPA
-329 QAASRDADAASQTP
+329 QAASRDADTASQTP

-354 RQGQGVLQGLSFRI
+354 REGQGVLQGLSFRI

-377 GASGAGKTTLAE
+377 GASGAGKTTLAA

-394 WPPDSGPLRLCG
+394 WPPDSGTLRLCG

-427 SVLFADSIREN
+427 SVLFAGSIREN
-438 FARYRPGCKEEDIRA
+438 FARYRPACKEEDILT
-453 ALRDAQLSEVVA
+453 ALRDAQLDEVVA
-465 ALPEGIDTP
+465 TLPQGIDTP

-483 GGQRGRLLTAIAI
+483 GGQRGRLLTAITI
-496 AGKEPVILL
+496 AGREPVILL

-510 GLDQETAAALMA
+510 GLDQKTAAALMA
-522 ALFARVQK
+522 ALFAKVQE

-539 HERTLLTKFQ
+539 HERTLLHHFQ

>member
-91 TAFYDRAARTLP
+91 MSFYNRAAKVLP

-149 LTGVIGLWA
+149 LAGVIGLWA

-176 QTGEEMQRTRDA
+176 KTGEERQRTRDA

-203 LICAGR
+203 LICAGC

-214 RLAEPAD
+214 RLAGPAD
-221 RLLQGSLQLARS
+221 HLLQGSLQLAHS
-233 DARRDA
+233 DAKRDA
-239 AENLLDTT
+239 TENLLDTT
-247 VLMALLALLILR
+247 VLMALLVFLILR

-305 ERRIGETAATDEK
+305 ERQTSEAAETDEP
-318 AGEPERIPAPV
+318 AEQPEKIPAPA
-329 QAASRDADAASQTP
+329 QAASRDTDAASQT
-343 LLEAQDLSFSY
+343 LLEAKDLSFSY

-394 WPPDSGPLRLCG
+394 WPPDSGTLRLCG
-406 TPYHELPQ
+406 TPYHELPA

-427 SVLFADSIREN
+427 SVLFAGSIREN
-438 FARYRPGCKEEDIRA
+438 FARYRPGCQEEDIRA
-453 ALRDAQLSEVVA
+453 ALSDAQLDEVVA
-465 ALPEGIDTP
+465 ALPQGIDTP

-510 GLDQETAAALMA
+510 GLDQKTAAALMA
-522 ALFARVQK
+522 ALFARVQE

-539 HERTLLTKFQ
+539 HERTLVTKFQ

>member
-1 MTNLWKLLRL
+1 MTNVWKLLRL
-11 TTLFEFLPVLLVSLM
+11 TTPFEFLPVLLVSLM

-91 TAFYDRAARTLP
+91 TSFYDRAAKVLP

-149 LTGVIGLWA
+149 LAGVIGLWA

-176 QTGEEMQRTRDA
+176 QIGEERQRTRDA

-209 APALK
+209 EPALK
-214 RLAEPAD
+214 RLAGPAD
-221 RLLQGSLQLARS
+221 RLLQGSLQLARN
-233 DARRDA
+233 DAKRDA

-259 VTDGALSGI
+259 VTEGALSGI

-305 ERRIGETAATDEK
+305 ERQIGETTATDEK
-318 AGEPERIPAPV
+318 AGEPERMPAPA
-329 QAASRDADAASQTP
+329 QASSRDADAASQTP

-354 RQGQGVLQGLSFRI
+354 RKGQGVLQGLSFRI

-394 WPPDSGPLRLCG
+394 WPPDSGMLRLSG

-427 SVLFADSIREN
+427 SVLFSGSIREN
-438 FARYRPGCKEEDIRA
+438 FARYRPDCKEEDIRA
-453 ALRDAQLSEVVA
+453 ALRDAQLDEVVA
-465 ALPEGIDTP
+465 ALPQGIDTP

-510 GLDQETAAALMA
+510 GLDQKTAAALMA
-522 ALFARVQK
+522 ALFARVQE

-539 HERTLLTKFQ
+539 HERTLLPLFQ

>member
-1 MTNLWKLLRL
+1 MTNVWKLLRL

-91 TAFYDRAARTLP
+91 TSFYDRAAKVLP

-125 RDFYVRALLP
+125 RDFYVRSLLP

-149 LTGVIGLWA
+149 LSGVIGLWA

-176 QTGEEMQRTRDA
+176 QTGEERQRTRDA

-203 LICAGR
+203 LICAGCD
-209 APALK
+209 PALK

-221 RLLQGSLQLARS
+221 HLLQGSLQLARS
-233 DARRDA
+233 DAKRDA

-292 QGRRSLLAARFLP
+292 QGRRSLLAAHFLP
-305 ERRIGETAATDEK
+305 ERQTSEAAKTDEP
-318 AGEPERIPAPV
+318 AEQPEKIPTSA
-329 QAASRDADAASQTP
+329 QADSRDADAASQT
-343 LLEAQDLSFSY
+343 LLEAKDLSFSY

-368 ARGQHTAIV
+368 ARGQHTAII

-394 WPPDSGPLRLCG
+394 WPPDSGTLRLCG

-427 SVLFADSIREN
+427 SVLFAGSIREN
-438 FARYRPGCKEEDIRA
+438 FTRYRPACKEEDILA

-465 ALPEGIDTP
+465 ALPQGIDTP

-496 AGKEPVILL
+496 AGREPIVLL

-522 ALFARVQK
+522 ALFARIQE

-539 HERTLLTKFQ
+539 HERTLVTKFQ

>member
-1 MTNLWKLLRL
+1 MTNVWKLLRL

-91 TAFYDRAARTLP
+91 TSFYDRAAKVLP

-125 RDFYVRALLP
+125 RDFYVRSLLP

-149 LTGVIGLWA
+149 LSGVIGLWA

-176 QTGEEMQRTRDA
+176 QTGEERQRTRDA

-203 LICAGR
+203 LICAGCT
-209 APALK
+209 PALK
-214 RLAEPAD
+214 RLAGPAD
-221 RLLQGSLQLARS
+221 HLLQGSLQLARS
-233 DARRDA
+233 DAKRDA

-292 QGRRSLLAARFLP
+292 QGRRSLLAAHFLP
-305 ERRIGETAATDEK
+305 ERQTSEAAKTDEP
-318 AGEPERIPAPV
+318 AEQPEKIPTSA
-329 QAASRDADAASQTP
+329 QADSRDADAASQT
-343 LLEAQDLSFSY
+343 LLEAKDLSFSY

-368 ARGQHTAIV
+368 ARGQHTAII

-394 WPPDSGPLRLCG
+394 WPPDSGTLRLCG

-427 SVLFADSIREN
+427 SVLFAGSIREN
-438 FARYRPGCKEEDIRA
+438 FARYRPACKEEDILA
-453 ALRDAQLSEVVA
+453 ALSDAQLDEVVA
-465 ALPEGIDTP
+465 ALPQGIDTP

-496 AGKEPVILL
+496 AGREPVILL

-510 GLDQETAAALMA
+510 GLDQKTAAALMA
-522 ALFARVQK
+522 ALFARVQE
-530 TGQTLLTIT
+530 TSQTLLTIT
-539 HERTLLTKFQ
+539 HERTLVTKFQ

>member
-1 MTNLWKLLRL
+1 MTNVWKLLRL
-11 TTLFEFLPVLLVSLM
+11 TTPFEFLPVLLVSLM

-91 TAFYDRAARTLP
+91 TSFYDRAAKVLP

-149 LTGVIGLWA
+149 LAGVIGLWA

-176 QTGEEMQRTRDA
+176 KTGEEMQRTRDA

-203 LICAGR
+203 LICVGR
-209 APALK
+209 EPALK
-214 RLAEPAD
+214 RLSAPAHD
-221 RLLQGSLQLARS
+221 LLEGSLQLARS
-233 DARRDA
+233 DAKRDA

-305 ERRIGETAATDEK
+305 ERQIGETAATDEK
-318 AGEPERIPAPV
+318 ASEPERLPAPA
-329 QAASRDADAASQTP
+329 QATSRDADAASQTP
-343 LLEAQDLSFSY
+343 LLEAQALSFSY
-354 RQGQGVLQGLSFRI
+354 REGQGVLQGLAFRI
-368 ARGQHTAIV
+368 ARSQHTAIV

-394 WPPDSGPLRLCG
+394 WPPDSGTLRLCG
-406 TPYHELPQ
+406 TPYHEMPQ

-427 SVLFADSIREN
+427 SVLFAGSIREN
-438 FARYRPGCKEEDIRA
+438 FARYRPACKEEDILA
-453 ALRDAQLSEVVA
+453 ALSDAQLDEVVA
-465 ALPEGIDTP
+465 ALPQGIDTP

-510 GLDQETAAALMA
+510 GLDQKTAAALMA
-522 ALFARVQK
+522 ALFARVQE

-539 HERTLLTKFQ
+539 HERTLVTKFQ

>member
-1 MTNLWKLLRL
+1 MTNVWKLLRL
-11 TTLFEFLPVLLVSLM
+11 TTPFEFLPVLLVSLM

-91 TAFYDRAARTLP
+91 TSFYDRAAKVLP

-149 LTGVIGLWA
+149 LAGVIGLWA

-176 QTGEEMQRTRDA
+176 KTGEEMQRTRDA

-203 LICAGR
+203 LICVGR
-209 APALK
+209 EPALK
-214 RLAEPAD
+214 RLSAPAHD
-221 RLLQGSLQLARS
+221 LLEGSLQLARS
-233 DARRDA
+233 DAKRDA

-305 ERRIGETAATDEK
+305 ERQIGETAATDEK
-318 AGEPERIPAPV
+318 ASEPERLPAPA
-329 QAASRDADAASQTP
+329 QATSRDADAASQTP
-343 LLEAQDLSFSY
+343 LLEAQALSFSY
-354 RQGQGVLQGLSFRI
+354 REGQGVLQGLAFRI
-368 ARGQHTAIV
+368 ARSQHTAIV

-394 WPPDSGPLRLCG
+394 WPPDSGTLRLCG

-427 SVLFADSIREN
+427 SVLFAGSIREN
-438 FARYRPGCKEEDIRA
+438 FARYRPACKEEDILA
-453 ALRDAQLSEVVA
+453 ALSDAQLDEVVA
-465 ALPEGIDTP
+465 ALPQGIDTP

-510 GLDQETAAALMA
+510 GLDQKTAAALMA
-522 ALFARVQK
+522 ALFARVQE

-539 HERTLLTKFQ
+539 HERTLVTKFQ

>member
-1 MTNLWKLLRL
+1 MTNIWKLLRL

-91 TAFYDRAARTLP
+91 TSFYDRAAKVLP

-149 LTGVIGLWA
+149 LAGVIGPWA

-176 QTGEEMQRTRDA
+176 QTGEERQRTRDA

-203 LICAGR
+203 LICAGCG
-209 APALK
+209 PALK
-214 RLAEPAD
+214 RLAGPAD

-233 DARRDA
+233 DAKRDA

-305 ERRIGETAATDEK
+305 ERQIGETTATDEK
-318 AGEPERIPAPV
+318 AGEPERMPAPA
-329 QAASRDADAASQTP
+329 QASFRDADAASQT
-343 LLEAQDLSFSY
+343 LLEAKDLSFSY

-394 WPPDSGPLRLCG
+394 WPPDSGTLRLCG
-406 TPYHELPQ
+406 TPYHELPA

-427 SVLFADSIREN
+427 SVLFSGSIREN
-438 FARYRPGCKEEDIRA
+438 FARYRPGCNEEDIRA

-465 ALPEGIDTP
+465 ALPQGIDTP

-510 GLDQETAAALMA
+510 GLDQKTAAALMA
-522 ALFARVQK
+522 ALFARVQE

-539 HERTLLTKFQ
+539 HERTLVTKFQ

>member
-1 MTNLWKLLRL
+1 MTNVWKLLRL

-91 TAFYDRAARTLP
+91 TSFYDRAAKVLP

-149 LTGVIGLWA
+149 LAGVIGLWA

-176 QTGEEMQRTRDA
+176 QTGEERQRTRDA

-203 LICAGR
+203 LICAGC

-214 RLAEPAD
+214 RLAGPAD
-221 RLLQGSLQLARS
+221 HLLQGSLQLARS
-233 DARRDA
+233 DAKRDA
-239 AENLLDTT
+239 TENLLDTT

-305 ERRIGETAATDEK
+305 ERQIGETTATDEK
-318 AGEPERIPAPV
+318 AGEPERMPAPA
-329 QAASRDADAASQTP
+329 QASFRDADAASQT
-343 LLEAQDLSFSY
+343 LLEAKDLSFSY

-394 WPPDSGPLRLCG
+394 WPPDSGMLRLSG

-414 GAIQQAI
+414 GAISQAI

-427 SVLFADSIREN
+427 SVLFSGSIREN
-438 FARYRPGCKEEDIRA
+438 FARYRPGCNEEDIRA

-465 ALPEGIDTP
+465 ALPQGIDTP

-510 GLDQETAAALMA
+510 GLDQKTAAALMA
-522 ALFARVQK
+522 ALFARVQE

-539 HERTLLTKFQ
+539 HERTLVTKFQ